1 MRTDHKV
8 KFRRCDEIK
17 EIAEKARSLCNQF
30 DRPGFKVTNYLRM
43 LANESLLKTGLLR
56 IRTFSA
62 EEGEAPAYV
71 TYNPTTLHVD
81 QEIWGDA
88 DDGEPGARF
97 ILAHE
102 LGHIIL
108 HDHYAQPFSGEK
120 QKWITM
126 DEESAEW
133 QANTFADHFLIS
145 DHEVRTYINVKDTA
159 IYCSVTRAAA
169 LRRLGPIKYTGNHCG
184 CGSTAIMRYGTV
196 EKCEECSSSW
206 CS

>member
-8 KFRRCDEIK
+8 TFRRREEIK
-17 EIAEKARSLCNQF
+17 QIAERARSLGKEF
-30 DRPGFKVTNYLRM
+30 DRAGFQITNYLRM
-43 LANESLLKTGLLR
+43 LAHENLLKTGLLQ

-62 EEGEAPAYV
+62 KDGEAPAYV

-145 DHEVRTYINVKDTA
+145 DMEVCTYITVKDTA
-159 IYCSVTRAAA
+159 IYCFVDRVVA
-169 LRRLGPIKYTGNHCG
+169 LRRLAPMKYTGNHCG
-184 CGSTAIMRYGTV
+184 CGSTAIVRYGTV
-196 EKCEECSSSW
+196 EKCEECSNTW